1 MISCVNFLYI
11 EKWELIG
18 FFFVW
23 AGQCS
28 HDAAVG
34 LQNLCSRFR
43 PSSGCFNIDHHM
55 TYRQITLRNLEHIL
69 IVYILFFQVFNR
81 DEPDREK
88 TVHVTVKATDNGRP
102 QLEDVC
108 TLKIKVTDQ
117 NDNSPVFDRAVYD
130 VRLSQDTQVGTQIMR
145 VSATDVDEGDNQKIV
160 YRLDATRIPT
170 DIEYFEYHWQ
180 TGVVKLKKKLDK
192 PIGYVFELKAHAQD
206 SGTPPKS
213 TEIDVTLEVRESDNK
228 PPEFFD
234 GPGSELSLPEGYSD
248 FR

>member
-1 MISCVNFLYI
+1 M
-11 EKWELIG
+11 
-18 FFFVW
+18 
-23 AGQCS
+23 
-28 HDAAVG
+28 
-34 LQNLCSRFR
+34 
-43 PSSGCFNIDHHM
+43 
-55 TYRQITLRNLEHIL
+55 
-69 IVYILFFQVFNR
+69 FFQVFNR

-145 VSATDVDEGDNQKIV
+145 VSATDVDEGDNQKII
-160 YRLDATRIPT
+160 YNLNATRIPT

-180 TGVVKLKKKLDK
+180 TGVVKLKKTLDK

-206 SGTPPKS
+206 SGTPPKN

-228 PPEFFD
+228 PPEFYD
-234 GPGSELSLPEGYSD
+234 GPGSEISLSEGYSE

>member
-1 MISCVNFLYI
+1 M
-11 EKWELIG
+11 
-18 FFFVW
+18 
-23 AGQCS
+23 
-28 HDAAVG
+28 
-34 LQNLCSRFR
+34 
-43 PSSGCFNIDHHM
+43 
-55 TYRQITLRNLEHIL
+55 
-69 IVYILFFQVFNR
+69 FFQVFNR

-206 SGTPPKS
+206 SGTPPKN

-228 PPEFFD
+228 PPEFYD
-234 GPGSELSLPEGYSD
+234 GPGSEISLSEGYSE

>member
-1 MISCVNFLYI
+1 MYLENQGKLYFNFTI
-11 EKWELIG
+11 
-18 FFFVW
+18 FFFFEK
-23 AGQCS
+23 CIS
-28 HDAAVG
+28 I
-34 LQNLCSRFR
+34 SRIF
-43 PSSGCFNIDHHM
+43 
-55 TYRQITLRNLEHIL
+55 
-69 IVYILFFQVFNR
+69 
-81 DEPDREK
+81 
-88 TVHVTVKATDNGRP
+88 
-102 QLEDVC
+102 
-108 TLKIKVTDQ
+108 LKKVTDQ

-160 YRLDATRIPT
+160 YSLNATRIPT

-206 SGTPPKS
+206 SGTPPKN

-228 PPEFFD
+228 PPEFYD
-234 GPGSELSLPEGYSD
+234 GPGSEISLSEGYSE